1 MISLTSPVGTGQPGG
16 TPLSNSE
23 AQIWKSRNFS
33 IAANTS
39 DVPDAVIFRFVGPF
53 TARDMYSTLSPN
65 QVRQIFGTLPEKKQP
80 SAQIFDLSGVPYMD
94 SIGLGMLVSLYVS
107 SRGKGIR
114 MSIIGSTPRVLELF
128 KMTKVDTVLPI
139 EN

>member
-1 MISLTSPVGTGQPGG
+1 LP
-16 TPLSNSE
+16 NSE

-39 DVPDAVIFRFVGPF
+39 EVPDGVIFRLVGPF

-65 QVRQIFGTLPEKKQP
+65 EVRKIFETLPQP

-107 SRGKGIR
+107 SRSKGIR

-128 KMTKVDTVLPI
+128 KLTKVDTVLPI
-139 EN
+139 GN